1 MKTLKTKLV
10 TTFTVITF
18 IITGILGIIS
28 TNIVSERLIEDA
40 HNDLK
45 NMIQVNADYIEAKF
59 DTDIRYIEALSR
71 DTILLDDK
79 IPFEEKITFLQD
91 EAKKTGYLSFA
102 FADKNGNSTIFNSKR
117 EKTNIAQR
125 EYFKKA
131 MKGETTK
138 SDLLVSSA
146 TGEQVIIIATPIYK
160 NGEHIGVF
168 YGRRDGGLL
177 SEFVSNIKYKETG
190 FAYMINNE
198 GISVGD
204 RNKDLVIN
212 KVNFLKQA
220 EKDNDLKGLADI
232 MTNSMLKRQI
242 GSGEYKYEGKD
253 QIVAFA
259 PVKNSNWIIAMGI
272 EKKEIL
278 KEANSIRNIF
288 IILSLVITII
298 GALAIYI
305 VSGSITK
312 PIVAITE
319 RLNELANLDFTI
331 KGNEKAAKYFNNK
344 DEIGTMIRALRKM
357 RDNIGEFVMKTS
369 EVSQQVA
376 ATSQQLTATSEQT
389 ATAGEE
395 VAKTIENIAVGA
407 GSQARDTETSAENVE
422 KMGLLFEQN
431 KQCVIELN
439 NSSKDIEK
447 EKEEGFIILKD
458 LVLKTEESNNA
469 SKEIYEIILSNNE
482 SAEKIEE
489 SSTMIQSIAEQTNL
503 LALNAAI
510 EAARA
515 GEDGK
520 GFAVVAEE
528 IRKLAEET
536 NNFTGEIK
544 KVIEELKE
552 KSENA
557 VEKMQQVNK
566 ISGDQSESVTKTEEK
581 FERIANSLE
590 VTKNVVKKLNESVN
604 AMNESKDQLIDLMQN
619 LSAIAEENAAGTQEA
634 SAAMEEQS
642 ASIQEIANASEGL
655 SNIVQDLQ
663 AIINRF
669 RI

>member
-1 MKTLKTKLV
+1 MKTLKAKLV
-10 TTFTVITF
+10 TTFTA
-18 IITGILGIIS
+18 IIFVLTGILGFIS
-28 TNIVSERLIEDA
+28 TNIVSKNLIEDA
-40 HNDLK
+40 HNELK
-45 NMIQVNADYIEAKF
+45 NITTVNADYIEGKL
-59 DTDIRYIEALSR
+59 DTELKYVEALSR
-71 DTILLDDK
+71 NTIIIDDK
-79 IPFEEKITFLQD
+79 VPIEEKSAFLEA
-91 EAKKTGYLSFA
+91 EAKKTGYLAFA
-102 FADKNGNSTIFNSKR
+102 FADKNGNSTVFNAKQ

-125 EYFKKA
+125 DYFKKA
-131 MKGETTK
+131 VKGETTK
-138 SDLLVSSA
+138 SDLLISST
-146 TGEQVIIIATPIYK
+146 TGEQVIIFATPIYK
-160 NGEHIGVF
+160 NGNPIGVF
-168 YGRRDGGLL
+168 YGIRDGSVL
-177 SEFVSNIKYKETG
+177 SEFISNIKYKETG
-190 FAYMINNE
+190 FAYMVNNE
-198 GISVGD
+198 GTSVGD

-212 KVNFLKQA
+212 QVNFLEQA

-232 MTNSMLKRQI
+232 MTNSMLKREI

-259 PVKNSNWIIAMGI
+259 PVKNSNWIVAIGV
-272 EKKEIL
+272 ETKEVL
-278 KEANSIRNIF
+278 TKVNSIRKIF
-288 IILSLVITII
+288 IILSLAITII
-298 GALAIYI
+298 GAVAIYV
-305 VSGSITK
+305 VSGTIAK
-312 PIVAITE
+312 PIVAITD

-331 KGNEKAAKYFNNK
+331 KGNEKAGKYFNNK

-357 RDNIGEFVMKTS
+357 RDNIGKFVMKTS

-376 ATSQQLTATSEQT
+376 ATSQELTATSEQT
-389 ATAGEE
+389 AIAGEE

-407 GSQARDTETSAENVE
+407 GSQAKDTETSAENVE
-422 KMGLLFEQN
+422 KMGALFEQN
-431 KQCVIELN
+431 QQFVIELN

-552 KSENA
+552 KSQNA

-566 ISGDQSESVTKTEEK
+566 ISSAQSESVSKTEEK

-619 LSAIAEENAAGTQEA
+619 LSAIAEENAAGTEEA
-634 SAAMEEQS
+634 SAGIEEQS
-642 ASIQEIANASEGL
+642 ASMEEIANASEGL
-655 SNIVQDLQ
+655 SNIVQELQ
-663 AIINRF
+663 TIINKF
-669 RI
+669 KI